1 MNEMYIIAIQGK
13 KQTPSYVSNQ
23 YSHTSLFYACLNQS
37 FNL

>member
-1 MNEMYIIAIQGK
+1 MNEMSIIATEGK

-37 FNL
+37 FNV